1 MATNKRTYP
10 NDNFAWYN
18 DDDRLAILCEDNES
32 VSGERTTERYD
43 TFQGTGDLSGT
54 ITNMTIDGT
63 TVTVTCSEA
72 HGLTASTDRI
82 TISGTRHYNASYTI
96 ASTPSTTTFTIT
108 SSAIASNADS
118 VNAIAVSASGVAT
131 ATTAANHG
139 YLVGDKGYINADNN
153 TYDEEGTITT
163 TNGSTQFQYS
173 TSKGEEASVGAATV
187 GDTGSFVSLFID
199 NGLRITY
206 HSKYDTVSAQTHDLK
221 TNAGLDSGLHP
232 MVVCFIKARMFED
245 AGDIERAN
253 YFRQMYEK
261 GVHQYPLRKS
271 GVRALSVPK
280 L

>member
-10 NDNFAWYN
+10 NDNFVWYN
-18 DDDRLAILCEDNES
+18 DDDRLAILCQDTTS
-32 VSGERTTERYD
+32 TSGERTKEKYD
-43 TFQGTGDLSGT
+43 TFQGTGNLSGT

-63 TVTVTCSEA
+63 TVTVTCSAA

-82 TISGTRHYNASYTI
+82 TISGTRHYDESYTI

-118 VNAIAVSASGVAT
+118 VNSIAVSSGTAT

-139 YLVGDKGYINADNN
+139 YSVGDVVYINADNN
-153 TYDEEGTITT
+153 TYDEEVTIVT
-163 TNGSTQFQYS
+163 TNGSNQFTYS
-173 TSKGEEASVGAATV
+173 TSKPDEGSVGAATV
-187 GDTGSFVSLFID
+187 GDTGSFISLFID

-206 HSKYDTVSAQTHDLK
+206 HSKYGTIDAQTEDLK
-221 TNAGLDSGLHP
+221 TDAGLDSGLHP
-232 MVVCFIKARMFED
+232 MVVCYIKARMLED
-245 AGDIERAN
+245 MGDLQRAQ

-271 GVRALSVPK
+271 GVRALAVPRI
-280 L
+280 